1 MSVITIPT
9 TFNIDVSF
17 PSAPFHRRLI
27 AWMIDLVLMVTY
39 LLLIRKVIIT
49 TDPDFDKY
57 PVLEG
62 LFTLLIYIPLLTY
75 HLVCEIA
82 MKGRSVGKRIMG
94 LRVISENGGRPAISQ
109 VIIRWIIRTSDIMVF
124 MIILN
129 GATGGAIGGMQFV
142 WRTLI
147 AFLLLVTD
155 IILVNATAKNQRL
168 GDLLAHTILISTKQK
183 AGFEDTIFLNVKENY
198 TPSFPQVM
206 QLSDRDVNA
215 LKGILDTA
223 KKQHDYNLA
232 ERASEKLKSHLNID
246 TTLSPFDFLETL
258 LQDYNYLTAH

>member
-27 AWMIDLVLMVTY
+27 AWMLDVLVMVAYIFILVKILTEV
-39 LLLIRKVIIT
+39 K
-49 TDPDFDKY
+49 PDFDRSE
-57 PVLEG
+57 VLEG
-62 LFTLLIYIPLLTY
+62 IMILLIYVPLLTY
-75 HLVCEIA
+75 HLFSEIL
-82 MKGRSVGKRIMG
+82 MKGQSIGKRIMG

-109 VIIRWIIRTSDIMVF
+109 VIIRWIIRTSDIMVL
-124 MIILN
+124 IILLN
-129 GATGGAIGGMQFV
+129 AAFAGAGGGLQLILRTG
-142 WRTLI
+142 I

-155 IILVNATAKNQRL
+155 VILVNATAKNQRL
-168 GDLLAHTILISTKQK
+168 GDLLAHTILISTRQK

-206 QLSDRDVNA
+206 QLSDRDINA

-232 ERASEKLKSHLNID
+232 ERASEKLKSHLKID

>member
-17 PSAPFHRRLI
+17 PSAPFHRRLL
-27 AWMIDLVLMVTY
+27 AWMIDLVLMVAY
-39 LLLIRKVIIT
+39 ILLIRKILMIL
-49 TDPDFDKY
+49 DPDFDKY

-62 LFTLLIYIPLLTY
+62 LFILLIYVPLLTY
-75 HLVCEIA
+75 HLICEIL
-82 MKGRSVGKRIMG
+82 MKGQSVGKKIMG

-109 VIIRWIIRTSDIMVF
+109 IVIRWIIRTSDIMVF
-124 MIILN
+124 IIMLN
-129 GATGGAIGGMQFV
+129 GLTAGSGGLQFI
-142 WRTLI
+142 WRTLV
-147 AFLLLVTD
+147 AFVLLVAD
-155 IILVNATAKNQRL
+155 VILVNATAKNQRL
-168 GDLLAHTILISTKQK
+168 GDLLAHTILISTRQK
-183 AGFEDTIFLNVKENY
+183 AGFEDTIFLNIRDNY

-206 QLSDRDVNA
+206 QLSDRDINA

-232 ERASEKLKSHLNID
+232 ERAAEKLKSHLQID

>member
-27 AWMIDLVLMVTY
+27 AWMIDLIL
-39 LLLIRKVIIT
+39 IIT
-49 TDPDFDKY
+49 YILLMRKIWVETDPDDKY
-57 PVLEG
+57 PLVEG
-62 LFTLLIYIPLLTY
+62 LFILLLYVPLLTY
-75 HLVCEIA
+75 HLVCEIL

-94 LRVISENGGRPAISQ
+94 LRVINESGGRPAISQ

-124 MIILN
+124 MILLN
-129 GATGGAIGGMQFV
+129 GATAGALGGTQFL
-142 WRTLI
+142 WRTMV

-155 IILVNATAKNQRL
+155 IILVNATSKNQRL
-168 GDLLAHTILISTKQK
+168 GDLLAHTILISTRQK
-183 AGFEDTIFLNVKENY
+183 AGFEDTIFLNLKENY

-206 QLSDRDVNA
+206 QLSDRDINA

-223 KKQHDYNLA
+223 KKQHDFNLA
-232 ERASEKLKSHLNID
+232 DRAAEKLKYHLKIE

>member
-27 AWMIDLVLMVTY
+27 AWMIDVLVLVAY
-39 LLLIRKVIIT
+39 IFILIKVLT
-49 TDPDFDKY
+49 EVKPDFDKY
-57 PVLEG
+57 EILEG
-62 LFTLLIYIPLLTY
+62 ITILLIYVPLLTY
-75 HLVCEIA
+75 HLFSEIL
-82 MKGRSVGKRIMG
+82 MKGQSVGKRIMG

-109 VIIRWIIRTSDIMVF
+109 VIIRWIIRTSDIMVL
-124 MIILN
+124 IILLN
-129 GATGGAIGGMQFV
+129 GAAGGNGLELI
-142 WRTLI
+142 WRTGI

-168 GDLLAHTILISTKQK
+168 GDLLAHTILISTRQK

-206 QLSDRDVNA
+206 QLSDRDINA

-232 ERASEKLKSHLNID
+232 ERASEKLKSHLKIE